1 MSKRNQRSSSSS
13 STQSRPSPKRNKL
26 LGETAE
32 GNTESCSMDK
42 TPDDRPSLERIM
54 EKLSYLDNRIE
65 DHFGG
70 LKSDISILRHELKE
84 EIEGVKSTL
93 TGVEKS
99 LESAWN
105 VIEDLQAESKS
116 HVDFKK
122 TYQSSLDNV
131 KSELAMASSKN
142 AKLETEIDALKVRF
156 LEEQEKVIALEN
168 YSRRE
173 NLRFMN
179 VPEQEGENC
188 ANIIYDIIENELN
201 MDVENLQFHAIH
213 RVGKLRFRRMRHRKL
228 TQGMLTS
235 YETSK
240 PMSIWFSH
248 WLSRL
253 SKTKEWL
260 QEQEELRLQG
270 EKIDRPNTKWVF
282 EGTVFV
288 DLKVILDRQP
298 LQIGLGRLPD
308 WLRNKREAISLDTF
322 NDSLCV
328 FRCWLFIKEHIP
340 GIISEEPE
348 N

>member
-1 MSKRNQRSSSSS
+1 
-13 STQSRPSPKRNKL
+13 
-26 LGETAE
+26 
-32 GNTESCSMDK
+32 MDK

-54 EKLSYLDNRIE
+54 EKLSYLHNRIE
-65 DHFGG
+65 ELFGG

-116 HVDFKK
+116 HADFKK
-122 TYQSSLDNV
+122 TYQSNLDNV

-179 VPEQEGENC
+179 LPEQDCENC

-213 RVGKLRFRRMRHRKL
+213 RVGKRR
-228 TQGMLTS
+228 S
-235 YETSK
+235 SDETSK
-240 PMSIWFSH
+240 AYPRPIIARF
-248 WLSRL
+248 LCR
-253 SKTKEWL
+253 E
-260 QEQEELRLQG
+260 
-270 EKIDRPNTKWVF
+270 DRDMV
-282 EGTVFV
+282 
-288 DLKVILDRQP
+288 LKAK
-298 LQIGLGRLPD
+298 GRLRNSSQYENVYITQDYAKAIQMERNVLIKVMFLARKKGMKAKVVDRNLVVNNNFYNVDNIPD
-308 WLRNKREAISLDTF
+308 NL
-322 NDSLCV
+322 
-328 FRCWLFIKEHIP
+328 KE
-340 GIISEEPE
+340 SSTL
-348 N
+348 NSNSS

>member
-1 MSKRNQRSSSSS
+1 MLYINDGI
-13 STQSRPSPKRNKL
+13 TV
-26 LGETAE
+26 
-32 GNTESCSMDK
+32 NTEGWQEPNLASSMDK
-42 TPDDRPSLERIM
+42 MTDDRPSLERIM

-116 HVDFKK
+116 HADFKK

-168 YSRRE
+168 YSRQE

-179 VPEQEGENC
+179 GPEQEGENC
-188 ANIIYDIIENELN
+188 ANFIYDIIENERN

-213 RVGKLRFRRMRHRKL
+213 RVGKLR
-228 TQGMLTS
+228 S
-235 YETSK
+235 SDETSK
-240 PMSIWFSH
+240 AYPRPIIARF
-248 WLSRL
+248 LCR
-253 SKTKEWL
+253 E
-260 QEQEELRLQG
+260 
-270 EKIDRPNTKWVF
+270 DRDRV
-282 EGTVFV
+282 
-288 DLKVILDRQP
+288 LKAK
-298 LQIGLGRLPD
+298 GRLRNSSQYENVYITQDYAKAIQMERKVLIKAMFLARKKGMKAKVVDRNLVVNNNVYNVDNIPD
-308 WLRNKREAISLDTF
+308 NL
-322 NDSLCV
+322 
-328 FRCWLFIKEHIP
+328 KE
-340 GIISEEPE
+340 SSTL
-348 N
+348 NSNSS